1 MSKSRRERR
10 TKRPFGGWVGRVKH
24 GGEMLPGY
32 YFKAL
37 DRVTGRR
44 VQRRGGA
51 TAEEAEAALS
61 KFRSDAVAI
70 EATGVRGVTLGEFAR
85 NEHLPVFETRVG
97 ARHAEIVRAQLER
110 AAAHFKST
118 PLHTIERAHVE
129 TYFAELRRGGL
140 CPATLRRHAAALSGL
155 WRSAID
161 RNAAR
166 ENPVRS
172 VAFGRVQEFAVRY
185 LTPDEVA
192 RIVAQTP
199 DQVRPVVA
207 FLAGTGFRYGEA
219 MNLRWQA
226 VEDGFGRVTVARA
239 KSGRVRLVPLT
250 PTAHGVLRELHAA
263 RAVPTDGAEF
273 VFARYSHG
281 HTFRLFKRAVAAAG
295 LTSSTRLH
303 DLRHAYAS
311 QMVQVGVPISTVAEV
326 IGDTLAV
333 AMRYA
338 SHVPASAAAQAVH
351 ALALAR
357 GETLPA
363 RTTRRR
369 RSA

>member
-24 GGEMLPGY
+24 GGETLPGY
-32 YFKAL
+32 YFKAR
-37 DRVTGRR
+37 DPRTGRR
-44 VQRRGGA
+44 VQRKGGA

-61 KFRSDAVAI
+61 AFHLDAAAV
-70 EATGVRGVTLGEFAR
+70 EETGVRGVTLGEFAR
-85 NEHLPVFETRVG
+85 SEHLPVFETRVS

-110 AAAHFKST
+110 AAAHFTST
-118 PLHTIERAHVE
+118 PLHAIERAHVE

-140 CPATLRRHAAALSGL
+140 SPATLRRHAAALSGL

-161 RNAAR
+161 RKAAR
-166 ENPVRS
+166 GNPVS
-172 VAFGRVQEFAVRY
+172 GLVLGKAQEFAVRY

-192 RIVAQTP
+192 RIVAYTP
-199 DQVRPVVA
+199 EQVRRVVA

-219 MNLRWQA
+219 MNLRWQD
-226 VEDGFGRVTVARA
+226 VGGDLGRVTVARA

-263 RAVPTDGAEF
+263 RAASTDGAEF

-281 HTFRLFKRAVAAAG
+281 HTFRLFKQGVAAAG
-295 LTSSTRLH
+295 LPSSTRLH

-311 QMVQVGVPISTVAEV
+311 QMVQAGVPISTVAEV
-326 IGDTLAV
+326 IGDTLSV

-351 ALALAR
+351 ALALIR

-363 RTTRRR
+363 KSTRKR